1 MSTVGASLNGSS
13 SPHAG
18 NASNATAD
26 PWMTETSRVLQI
38 IVTLVIIL
46 IGVPLNALVVWVL
59 GVRRWCSR
67 SGHSSSG
74 GETRSAN
81 SFRVYVVNL
90 ALADLVLLLRTPLML
105 GYLAHRFSW
114 PFGEHFCR
122 LVMFLRALGLYA
134 ASCLLCAVAL
144 ERCLCLLRPVW
155 ASLKRPRWAVPLACG
170 LLWLLAIVMASPYLH
185 TAVLKDWKGL
195 QCLESDPKTETSNG
209 FFITETIF
217 GFLLPVTIF
226 LSCNLAVL
234 ISAKRAET
242 GMVTPSAS
250 NNMSP
255 ITQPSLGSGSASMSL
270 NQSYTARRLV
280 RMYRV
285 LLLTILLFLTCWV
298 PYFIFRFLRWYSA
311 KHNLTDMKAM
321 AVKGYYVSLF
331 LVYVKS
337 MLNPILYVFAAR
349 GLGRTMRA
357 SLLSAVDRVFN
368 EDNSESLRRKSLRR
382 KDSQI

>member
-1 MSTVGASLNGSS
+1 MATNGSLGATN
-13 SPHAG
+13 AG
-18 NASNATAD
+18 NGTSTD
-26 PWMTETSRVLQI
+26 SWVTETSRTLQI
-38 IVTLVIIL
+38 IVTLTIIL

-59 GVRRWCSR
+59 GVRRWCCR
-67 SGHSSSG
+67 SGHHGSS
-74 GETRSAN
+74 GETRSAS

-105 GYLAHRFSW
+105 GYLAHHFSW

-170 LLWLLAIVMASPYLH
+170 LLWLLALILASPYIH
-185 TAVLKDWKGL
+185 TTVLKEMKGTL
-195 QCLESDPKTETSNG
+195 QCMDSDPKLNSDTDTA

-234 ISAKRAET
+234 ISAKRAES

-250 NNMSP
+250 TKMSP
-255 ITQPSLGSGSASMSL
+255 MSQPTLGSGSASMSL

-285 LLLTILLFLTCWV
+285 LLLTILFFLTCWV
-298 PYFIFRFLRWYSA
+298 PYFIFRFLRWYTS
-311 KHNLTDMKAM
+311 KHGLMQMNRV
-321 AVKGYYVSLF
+321 AVKGYYVSLY

-357 SLLSAVDRVFN
+357 SLLSAVERVFN